1 MNILLGKRLSEPE
14 SINELI
20 NFAVKEG
27 TRVFYDSKHV
37 IRVEINENGKE
48 LEKKEK
54 IEAKI
59 DELAKN
65 ERI

>member
-20 NFAVKEG
+20 NFVVKEG
-27 TRVFYDSKHV
+27 TRVFYDPKHV

-65 ERI
+65 EGI